1 MDATPVGTIVN
12 GLRFATPRE
21 AQDLVAQ
28 GALLVD
34 LRADEL
40 VEMKEFGVPEWI
52 HIPHPELAGRL
63 EELPKDR
70 LLLLADTSGVY
81 LRAAVQ
87 VLREHGFERIVG
99 LNGGMLCWD
108 QEGFPVR
115 TDANSLLHGECA
127 CVMMSKKDRAAR
139 GRR

>member
-1 MDATPVGTIVN
+1 MDTMSVGTLVN
-12 GLRFATPRE
+12 GLRFVTPRE
-21 AQDLVAQ
+21 AQDVVAQ

-63 EELPKDR
+63 DEVPRDR
-70 LLLLADTSGVY
+70 PLLLTDTSGVY
-81 LRAAVQ
+81 LRAAAQ
-87 VLREHGFERIVG
+87 VLRDQGFERILG
-99 LNGGMLCWD
+99 LNGGMLAWD

-115 TDANSLLHGECA
+115 TDADSLLHGECA
-127 CVMMSKKDRAAR
+127 CVMMSRKERAV
-139 GRR
+139 RRR